1 MQQLQLNLGTHFWA
15 NLADTKGS
23 HQGLHPEALRLRRV
37 WDAIA
42 QKPFHY
48 SAPGS
53 HIKLGIGQAQLAS
66 TVYWLLVLKLAE
78 YQQNYLIPTVRGRW
92 VFEQFDPYLEYRETP
107 WLLHYWGLEPPC
119 LIPTWW
125 WLFNK
130 LNHPEFEQDGVRSQ
144 LTKFLQTHT
153 DRRNPA
159 ATAQKDLAMILTCYQ
174 PSKLFDPGQAS
185 LFSPLKLIRATQL
198 EYFKRSGKTGY
209 YTQYSFASDNRY
221 VPTQWVALATVQYAK
236 RKQTDQIS
244 LAQLTYQPN
253 SPGQIF
259 KLSENAIANH
269 LEQAKGIELVL
280 NSNHRLQANI
290 SDRSKHSI
298 NGIPTV

>member
-1 MQQLQLNLGTHFWA
+1 
-15 NLADTKGS
+15 
-23 HQGLHPEALRLRRV
+23 
-37 WDAIA
+37 
-42 QKPFHY
+42 
-48 SAPGS
+48 
-53 HIKLGIGQAQLAS
+53 
-66 TVYWLLVLKLAE
+66 
-78 YQQNYLIPTVRGRW
+78 
-92 VFEQFDPYLEYRETP
+92 
-107 WLLHYWGLEPPC
+107 
-119 LIPTWW
+119 
-125 WLFNK
+125 
-130 LNHPEFEQDGVRSQ
+130 
-144 LTKFLQTHT
+144 
-153 DRRNPA
+153 
-159 ATAQKDLAMILTCYQ
+159 TAQKDLAMILSCYQ
-174 PSKLFDPGQAS
+174 PSKLFDPGRAS

-269 LEQAKGIELVL
+269 LEQGKGIELVL

>member
-15 NLADTKGS
+15 DLADTKGS
-23 HQGLHPEALRLRRV
+23 HQGFHPEALRLRRV

-42 QKPFHY
+42 SLPLEY
-48 SAPGS
+48 SQPEIPGR
-53 HIKLGIGQAQLAS
+53 LGIGSRQFDS
-66 TVYWLLVLKLAE
+66 TVYWLVVLKLAE
-78 YQQNYLIPTVRGRW
+78 YQQNYLIPTERGRW
-92 VFEQFDPYLEYRETP
+92 LFEQFDPYFEYPETP

-119 LIPTWW
+119 FMPSWW

-130 LNHPEFEQDGVRSQ
+130 LNHPEFEQNGVRSQ

-153 DRRNPA
+153 ERRNPA

-174 PSKLFDPGQAS
+174 PSKLFDPGRAS

-198 EYFKRSGKTGY
+198 EYGKRSGKTGF

-221 VPTQWVALATVQYAK
+221 VPTQWVALAAVQYAK
-236 RKQTDQIS
+236 RKQTRQIS
-244 LAQLTYQPN
+244 LAELTYQPN

-259 KLSENAIANH
+259 KLGEDAIANH
-269 LEQAKGIELVL
+269 LEQAEGIELVL
-280 NSNHRLQANI
+280 NENHRLQVQI
-290 SDRSKHSI
+290 SDSSQHSI
-298 NGIPTV
+298 NGIPTI